1 MNEHELYGDPNP
13 ESVEMLSARRAA
25 LELLEKVLIQKQP
38 LDSVLEKAVSFK
50 SLPSRDKAFA
60 RMIVSTTLRRLGQI
74 DDLIERS
81 EERPG

>member
-1 MNEHELYGDPNP
+1 MMNEHELYGDPNP

-50 SLPSRDKAFA
+50 SR
-60 RMIVSTTLRRLGQI
+60 IG
-74 DDLIERS
+74 
-81 EERPG
+81 